1 MRALAAFLFLSGC
14 TTVAAEEQPVPAQ
27 ATGGTCNAAPAQ
39 GLIGRPS
46 SPELGAEAQR
56 LTGAAR
62 MRWTRPGQMVTM
74 DYREDR
80 LNIDLDEQGRVTGL
94 RCG

>member
-1 MRALAAFLFLSGC
+1 MRPLAALLFLSGC
-14 TTVAAEEQPVPAQ
+14 TAVSADEPPVPAQ
-27 ATGGTCNAAPAQ
+27 GSGGTCNAAPAQ
-39 GLIGRPS
+39 GLIGRES

-62 MRWTRPGQMVTM
+62 MRWIRPGQMVTM
-74 DYREDR
+74 DYRAAR
-80 LNIDLDEQGRVTGL
+80 LNIDLDALGRITGL